1 MGDEGRGDKKK
12 YGGSMEIE
20 ERKINI
26 QTNNGM
32 FELIKSKLVDDESG
46 PGEKLRRMK
55 NKYSLV

>member
-26 QTNNGM
+26 QTNKGM
-32 FELIKSKLVDDESG
+32 FELIKGKLVDDERR
-46 PGEKLRRMK
+46 PRREIEANEK
-55 NKYSLV
+55 